1 MKVELK
7 YDREADAAYLRFSHA
22 DIIESEEVAPGLI
35 LDYDAEGHI
44 VGLEVLHAR
53 KHLAR
58 DTLVAAE

>member
-7 YDREADAAYLRFSHA
+7 YDREADAAYLRFSQSE
-22 DIIESEEVAPGLI
+22 IVESEEVSPGVI
-35 LDYDAEGHI
+35 LDFDVEGHI

-53 KHLAR
+53 EHLPK

>member
-7 YDREADAAYLRFSHA
+7 YDREADAAYLRLS
-22 DIIESEEVAPGLI
+22 DSEIIESEEVAPGVI

-44 VGLEVLHAR
+44 VGLEVLHAKR
-53 KHLAR
+53 HLAN